1 MWTDAIFDRSGG
13 PGSCSSLSR
22 SLIWSRV
29 SSKLRPSCY
38 SLTDLLPQMP
48 QSLVGCPEVRLNGRN
63 SAAPS
68 FFMSYSSAQLQLSIE
83 HPSCISLPSFTY
95 RHLLKESSEQVSSSR
110 VRLIFL
116 HAQKYLQGCE
126 EVMSFSFSTSFPY
139 LYSWFY
145 LIHFERIV

>member
-1 MWTDAIFDRSGG
+1 MWTGAIIDRSGG

-22 SLIWSRV
+22 SLIWTRV

-48 QSLVGCPEVRLNGRN
+48 QSLVGCPEIRLNGRN
-63 SAAPS
+63 EAAPS
-68 FFMSYSSAQLQLSIE
+68 FFMSHSSAQLQLSTE
-83 HPSCISLPSFTY
+83 HPSCISLPSSFTY
-95 RHLLKESSEQVSSSR
+95 HRLLKESSERVSLSR

-116 HAQKYLQGCE
+116 HAQKYLQGSG

-139 LYSWFY
+139 LYSLFY
-145 LIHFERIV
+145 LIH